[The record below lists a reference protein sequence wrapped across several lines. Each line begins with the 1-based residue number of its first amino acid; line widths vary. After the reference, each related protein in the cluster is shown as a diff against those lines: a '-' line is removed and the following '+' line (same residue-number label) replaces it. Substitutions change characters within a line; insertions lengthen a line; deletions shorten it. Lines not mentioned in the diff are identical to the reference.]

1 MGRAYRES
9 EDDPAR
15 SSRKISGGRGRLRQA
30 VPLSALGL
38 SQEEAERVFSSFDE
52 DYHISRYFHFQSAAG
67 ANNYQ
72 ISRFPQTHISIDA
85 EIQTIL

>member
-1 MGRAYRES
+1 MTLREVV
-9 EDDPAR
+9 EKYLEVA
-15 SSRKISGGRGRLRQA
+15 GGYGKA

-38 SQEEAERVFSSFDE
+38 SQDEAERVFSSFDE

-72 ISRFPQTHISIDA
+72 ISRFPQTHVSIDA